1 MRTNKLAAI
10 LIASSALFFSC
21 SEKMQNNQDNM
32 PENPQGSEGISVEFG
47 YNLSD
52 VLVKSTITTADDVTF
67 TAAWTEGDAVTMYYN
82 VSGQAGVSE
91 GTYSNE
97 KLTITNIPNTLGDWS
112 YRCVYPKETEGKIA
126 FGNRTQAGNAFNGA
140 YDLMAANVSEIAGVY
155 PGKTAEDGIVSFE
168 MQRKTAVVYF
178 HLTGGPANDKVT
190 KAVYTVEGDD
200 IAAEYVTIGEDL
212 ALSAENGTKT
222 IETTFSSDAPSMND
236 CVLWFSVLPGT
247 ITKQTLTVTTESG
260 KEYEIVAAGEVTR
273 QAGYLYKAVK
283 NMEYKLTTLTAGS
296 ANYQQGPV
304 AAKDAVFV
312 YPMGLAFDEDNNV
325 YIAEQLTHTIKI
337 MSPGA
342 NSSVSVFAGQYTDSK
357 GWDQSENYADGALTE
372 AKFSHPMDVA
382 YTGNGTLFVADRYN
396 NAVRK
401 IKDGQVTTF
410 GNRRFN
416 DDYWGNDTEGPVVHA
431 KPTDAPFYGTYSLDK
446 WVFTRPLALYY
457 DNTRDYLYVASEMH
471 YIVKV
476 NLKTNIVD
484 LVAGSWGSGS
494 QIGNCRDAQLACLN
508 FPAAMTMDAEG
519 NLYVANQY
527 GHFISKVDQDCNIT
541 IFAGTPGIA
550 GNANGAKESATFNE
564 PDGLEFDDE
573 GNLLVADFKNHCIR
587 KIDMATG
594 EVSNWCGA
602 QDKATSTDG
611 TLSQATMS
619 FPTCVR
625 RSPSNGKLYMTQAEG
640 YAAVRIFGF

>member
-1 MRTNKLAAI
+1 MKTNKLAAI

-32 PENPQGSEGISVEFG
+32 PETPQGSENISVEFG
-47 YNLSD
+47 YSLSD

-283 NMEYKLTTLTAGS
+283 NMEYKLTTLTAGRGD
-296 ANYQQGPV
+296 YQQGPV
-304 AAKDAVFV
+304 AAKDAVFA

-325 YIAEQLTHTIKI
+325 YIAEQLTCTIKKLT
-337 MSPGA
+337 PGTG
-342 NSSVSVFAGQYTDSK
+342 STVSIFAGQYIVK
-357 GWDQSENYADGALTE
+357 GWDFSENYADGALTE
-372 AKFSHPMDVA
+372 AKFSHPMDVV

-410 GNRRFN
+410 GMRRLN
-416 DDYWGNDTEGPVVHA
+416 DEYWGDDSNGPVVCPHP
-431 KPTDAPFYGTYSLDK
+431 KWGTFFGTYPLSK
-446 WVFTRPLALYY
+446 FAFTQPISLYY
-457 DNTRDYLYVASEMH
+457 DSARNFLYVGTAQH

-476 NLKTNIVD
+476 NLETEVVD
-484 LVAGSWGSGS
+484 LVAGCWSSGS
-494 QIGNCRDAQLACLN
+494 QTGNCRSEELACLN

-527 GHFISKVDQDCNIT
+527 GHFISKVDQNCNIT
-541 IFAGTPGIA
+541 IFAGTPGEA
-550 GNANGAKESATFNE
+550 GDANGAKESATFNE

-602 QDKATSTDG
+602 SNKTTSNDG
-611 TLSQATMS
+611 TISQATMFNPS
-619 FPTCVR
+619 CIR
-625 RSPSNGKLYMTQAEG
+625 RSQTNGKLYMTQVEG
-640 YAAVRIFGF
+640 YASVRIFGY

>member
-32 PENPQGSEGISVEFG
+32 PETPQGSENISVEFG
-47 YNLSD
+47 YSLSD

-304 AAKDAVFV
+304 AAKEAMFV

-357 GWDQSENYADGALTE
+357 GWDTSENYADGALTE
-372 AKFSHPMDVA
+372 AKFSHPLDVA
-382 YTGNGTLFVADRYN
+382 YTGNGTLFVADKNN

-401 IKDGQVTTF
+401 IKDGLVTTF
-410 GNRRFN
+410 GKRRDPVN
-416 DDYWGNDTEGPVVHA
+416 DPWGNIGGYTVTPHPDWGP
-431 KPTDAPFYGTYSLDK
+431 DFGTYALDK
-446 WVFTRPLALYY
+446 WAFTLPISLYY
-457 DNTRDYLYVASEMH
+457 DSVRNFLYVGSGQH
-471 YIVKV
+471 YIVKI
-476 NLKTNIVD
+476 NLETEVVD
-484 LVAGSWGSGS
+484 LVAGCWESGS
-494 QIGNCRDAQLACLN
+494 QTGNSRTDQLACLN

-541 IFAGTPGIA
+541 IFAGVPGTA

-602 QDKATSTDG
+602 SNKTTSNDG
-611 TLSQATMS
+611 TLSQATM
-619 FPTCVR
+619 FNPTCIR
-625 RSPSNGKLYMTQAEG
+625 RSPSNGKLYMTQAES
-640 YAAVRIFGF
+640 YASVRIFGF

>member
-32 PENPQGSEGISVEFG
+32 PETPQGSENISVEFG
-47 YNLSD
+47 YSLSD

-97 KLTITNIPNTLGDWS
+97 KLTITNIPNTLGNWS

-212 ALSAENGTKT
+212 GLSAENGTKT

-283 NMEYKLTTLTAGS
+283 NMEYKLTTLTAGRGD
-296 ANYQQGPV
+296 YQQGPV
-304 AAKDAVFV
+304 AAKDAVFA

-325 YIAEQLTHTIKI
+325 YIAEQLTCTIKKLT
-337 MSPGA
+337 PGTG
-342 NSSVSVFAGQYTDSK
+342 STVSIFAGQYIVK
-357 GWDQSENYADGALTE
+357 GWDFSENYADGALTE

-410 GNRRFN
+410 GMRRLN
-416 DDYWGNDTEGPVVHA
+416 DEYWGDDINGPVVCPH
-431 KPTDAPFYGTYSLDK
+431 PTWGTFFGTYPLSK
-446 WVFTRPLALYY
+446 FAFTQPISLYY
-457 DNTRDYLYVASEMH
+457 DSARNFLYVGTAQH

-476 NLKTNIVD
+476 NLETEVVD
-484 LVAGSWGSGS
+484 LVAGWWNSGS
-494 QIGNCRDAQLACLN
+494 QTGNCRSEELSCLN

-527 GHFISKVDQDCNIT
+527 GHFISKVDQNCNIT
-541 IFAGTPGIA
+541 IFAGTPGTA

-602 QDKATSTDG
+602 SNKTTSNDG
-611 TLSQATMS
+611 TISQATMFNPS
-619 FPTCVR
+619 CIR
-625 RSPSNGKLYMTQAEG
+625 RSQTNGKLYMTQVEG
-640 YAAVRIFGF
+640 YASVRIFGY

>member
-32 PENPQGSEGISVEFG
+32 PETPQGSENISVEFG
-47 YNLSD
+47 YSLSD

-97 KLTITNIPNTLGDWS
+97 KLTITNIPNTLGNWS

-212 ALSAENGTKT
+212 ALSVENGTKT

-283 NMEYKLTTLTAGS
+283 NMEYKLTTLTAGR
-296 ANYQQGPV
+296 ADYQQGPV
-304 AAKDAVFV
+304 AAKDAAFV
-312 YPMGLAFDEDNNV
+312 YPVGLAFDEDNNV
-325 YIAEQLTHTIKI
+325 YIAEQLTCTIKKLT
-337 MSPGA
+337 PGTG
-342 NSSVSVFAGQYTDSK
+342 STVSIYAGQYIVK
-357 GWDQSENYADGALTE
+357 GWDSSENYADGALTE
-372 AKFSHPMDVA
+372 AKFSYPMDVV
-382 YTGNGTLFVADRYN
+382 YTGNGTLFVADKNN

-401 IKDGQVTTF
+401 IKDGLVTTF
-410 GNRRFN
+410 GQRRHPN
-416 DDYWGNDTEGPVVHA
+416 DYEGDDNYGPVVCPH
-431 KPTDAPFYGTYSLDK
+431 PTWGPFFGTYELSK
-446 WVFTRPLALYY
+446 FMFTLPISLYY
-457 DNTRDYLYVASEMH
+457 DSVRNFLYVGSQQH

-476 NLKTNIVD
+476 NLETEVVD
-484 LVAGSWGSGS
+484 LVAGCWEAGS
-494 QIGNCRDAQLACLN
+494 QTGNCRDAQLACLN

-541 IFAGTPGIA
+541 IFAGVPGTA
-550 GNANGAKESATFNE
+550 GNANGAKDSATFNE
-564 PDGLEFDDE
+564 PMGLEFDDE
-573 GNLLVADFKNHCIR
+573 GNLLVADFRNHCIR
-587 KIDMATG
+587 KIDMTTG

-611 TLSQATMS
+611 TLSQATMF

-625 RSPSNGKLYMTQAEG
+625 RSPSNGKLYMTQAED
-640 YAAVRIFGF
+640 YASVRIFGF

>member
-21 SEKMQNNQDNM
+21 SEKMQNNQDNV
-32 PENPQGSEGISVEFG
+32 PETPQGSEGISVEFG
-47 YNLSD
+47 YSLSD

-67 TAAWTEGDAVTMYYN
+67 TAAWAEGDAVTMYYN

-140 YDLMAANVSEIAGVY
+140 YDLMAANISEIAGVY

-273 QAGYLYKAVK
+273 QAGYLYKTVK
-283 NMEYKLTTLTAGS
+283 NMEYKLTTLTAGR
-296 ANYQQGPV
+296 ADYQQGPV
-304 AAKDAVFV
+304 AAKDAAFV
-312 YPMGLAFDEDNNV
+312 YPMGLAFDEDNNI
-325 YIAEQLTHTIKI
+325 YIAEELSCTIKK
-337 MSPGA
+337 MTPGTG
-342 NSSVSVFAGQYTDSK
+342 STVSVFAGQFIQKDWNT
-357 GWDQSENYADGALTE
+357 SENYADGSLTE

-410 GNRRFN
+410 GQRRYPFDTWG
-416 DDYWGNDTEGPVVHA
+416 DDANGPVVCPH
-431 KPTDAPFYGTYSLDK
+431 PTWGPFFGTYELSK
-446 WVFTRPLALYY
+446 FMFTLPISLYY
-457 DNTRDYLYVASEMH
+457 DSVRNFLYVGTAQH
-471 YIVKV
+471 YVVKV
-476 NLKTNIVD
+476 NLETEVVD
-484 LVAGSWGSGS
+484 LVAGCWEPGS
-494 QIGNCRDAQLACLN
+494 QTGNCRDAQLACLN

-527 GHFISKVDQDCNIT
+527 GHFISKVDQSCNIT
-541 IFAGTPGIA
+541 IFAGTPNRA
-550 GNANGAKESATFNE
+550 GNNNGAKESATFNE
-564 PDGLEFDDE
+564 PMGLEFDDE
-573 GNLLVADFKNHCIR
+573 GNLLVADFRNHCIR
-587 KIDMATG
+587 KIDMTTG

-611 TLSQATMS
+611 TLSQATMF

-625 RSPSNGKLYMTQAEG
+625 RSQTNGKFYMTQAES
-640 YAAVRIFGF
+640 YASVRIFGF

>member
-21 SEKMQNNQDNM
+21 SEKIQNNQDNV
-32 PENPQGSEGISVEFG
+32 PEAPQGSEGISVEFG
-47 YNLSD
+47 YSLSD

-140 YDLMAANVSEIAGVY
+140 YDLMAANVSEIAGIY

-283 NMEYKLTTLTAGS
+283 NMEYKLTTLTAGRGD
-296 ANYQQGPV
+296 YQQGPV
-304 AAKDAVFV
+304 AAKDAVFA

-325 YIAEQLTHTIKI
+325 YIAEQLTCTIKKLT
-337 MSPGA
+337 PGTG
-342 NSSVSVFAGQYTDSK
+342 STVSIFAGQYIVK
-357 GWDQSENYADGALTE
+357 GWDFSENYADGALTE

-410 GNRRFN
+410 GQRRYPLDTWG
-416 DDYWGNDTEGPVVHA
+416 DDANGPVVCPH
-431 KPTDAPFYGTYSLDK
+431 PTWGPFFGTYELSK
-446 WVFTRPLALYY
+446 FMFTEPISLYY
-457 DNTRDYLYVASEMH
+457 DSVRNFLYVGTAQH

-476 NLKTNIVD
+476 NLETEVVD
-484 LVAGSWGSGS
+484 LVAGCWESGS
-494 QIGNCRDAQLACLN
+494 QTGNCRDAQLACLN

-527 GHFISKVDQDCNIT
+527 GHFISKVDQNCNIT
-541 IFAGTPGIA
+541 IFAGTPGTA

-602 QDKATSTDG
+602 SNKTTSNDG
-611 TLSQATMS
+611 TLSQATMFNPS
-619 FPTCVR
+619 CIR
-625 RSPSNGKLYMTQAEG
+625 RSQTNGKLYMTQVEG
-640 YAAVRIFGF
+640 YASVRIFGF

>member
-1 MRTNKLAAI
+1 
-10 LIASSALFFSC
+10 
-21 SEKMQNNQDNM
+21 
-32 PENPQGSEGISVEFG
+32 
-47 YNLSD
+47 
-52 VLVKSTITTADDVTF
+52 
-67 TAAWTEGDAVTMYYN
+67 
-82 VSGQAGVSE
+82 
-91 GTYSNE
+91 
-97 KLTITNIPNTLGDWS
+97 
-112 YRCVYPKETEGKIA
+112 
-126 FGNRTQAGNAFNGA
+126 
-140 YDLMAANVSEIAGVY
+140 MAANVSEIAGVY

-200 IAAEYVTIGEDL
+200 IAAEHVTIGEDL

-222 IETTFSSDAPSMND
+222 IETTFSSDAPPMND
-236 CVLWFSVLPGT
+236 CVLWFSVLPG
-247 ITKQTLTVTTESG
+247 
-260 KEYEIVAAGEVTR
+260 EIVAAGEVTR

-283 NMEYKLTTLTAGS
+283 NMEYKLTTLTAGRGD
-296 ANYQQGPV
+296 YQQGPV
-304 AAKDAVFV
+304 AAKDAVFA

-325 YIAEQLTHTIKI
+325 YIAEQLTCTIKKLT
-337 MSPGA
+337 PGTG
-342 NSSVSVFAGQYTDSK
+342 STVSIFAGQYIVK
-357 GWDQSENYADGALTE
+357 GWDFSENYADGALTE

-410 GNRRFN
+410 GQRRYPFDTWG
-416 DDYWGNDTEGPVVHA
+416 DDANGPVVCPH
-431 KPTDAPFYGTYSLDK
+431 PTWGPFFGTYELSK
-446 WVFTRPLALYY
+446 FMFTEPISLYY
-457 DNTRDYLYVASEMH
+457 DSVRNFLYVGTALH
-471 YIVKV
+471 YVVKV
-476 NLKTNIVD
+476 NLETEVVD
-484 LVAGSWGSGS
+484 LVAGCWESGS
-494 QIGNCRDAQLACLN
+494 QTGNCRDAQLACLN

-527 GHFISKVDQDCNIT
+527 GHFISKVDQNCNIT
-541 IFAGTPGIA
+541 IFAGTPGTA

-602 QDKATSTDG
+602 SNKTTSNDG
-611 TLSQATMS
+611 TISQATMFNPS
-619 FPTCVR
+619 CIR
-625 RSPSNGKLYMTQAEG
+625 RSQTNGKLYMTQVEG
-640 YAAVRIFGF
+640 YASVRIFGF

>member
-32 PENPQGSEGISVEFG
+32 PETPQGSENISVEFG
-47 YNLSD
+47 YSLSD

-91 GTYSNE
+91 GTYSNK
-97 KLTITNIPNTLGDWS
+97 KLTITNIPNTLGNWS

-178 HLTGGPANDKVT
+178 HLTGGPANDKVK

-283 NMEYKLTTLTAGS
+283 NMEYKLTTLTAGR
-296 ANYQQGPV
+296 ADYQQGPV
-304 AAKDAVFV
+304 AAKDAAFV
-312 YPMGLAFDEDNNV
+312 YPVGLAFDEDNNV
-325 YIAEQLTHTIKI
+325 YIAEQLTCTIKKLT
-337 MSPGA
+337 PGTG
-342 NSSVSVFAGQYTDSK
+342 STVSIYAGQYIVK
-357 GWDQSENYADGALTE
+357 GWDSSENYADGALTE
-372 AKFSHPMDVA
+372 AKFSYPMDVA
-382 YTGNGTLFVADRYN
+382 YTGNGTLFVADKNN

-401 IKDGQVTTF
+401 IKDGLVTTF
-410 GNRRFN
+410 GQRRHPN
-416 DDYWGNDTEGPVVHA
+416 DYDGDDTNGPVVCPH
-431 KPTDAPFYGTYSLDK
+431 PTWGPFFGTYELSK
-446 WVFTRPLALYY
+446 FMFTLPISLYY
-457 DNTRDYLYVASEMH
+457 DSVRNFLYVGSEKH

-476 NLKTNIVD
+476 NLETEVVD
-484 LVAGSWGSGS
+484 LVAGCWEAGS
-494 QIGNCRDAQLACLN
+494 QTGNCRDAQLACLN

-527 GHFISKVDQDCNIT
+527 GHFISKVDQNCNIT
-541 IFAGTPGIA
+541 IFAGTPGTA

-564 PDGLEFDDE
+564 PMGLEFDDE
-573 GNLLVADFKNHCIR
+573 GNLLVADFRNHCIR
-587 KIDMATG
+587 KIDMTTG

-611 TLSQATMS
+611 TLSQATMF

-625 RSPSNGKLYMTQAEG
+625 RSQTNGKLYMTQAEG

>member
-32 PENPQGSEGISVEFG
+32 PETPQGSENISVEFG
-47 YNLSD
+47 YSLSD

-304 AAKDAVFV
+304 AAKEAMFV
-312 YPMGLAFDEDNNV
+312 YPMGLAFDEDNNI
-325 YIAEQLTHTIKI
+325 YIAEELSCTIKK
-337 MSPGA
+337 MTPGTG
-342 NSSVSVFAGQYTDSK
+342 STVSVFAGQFIQKD
-357 GWDQSENYADGALTE
+357 WNISENYADGSLTE

-382 YTGNGTLFVADRYN
+382 YTGNGTLFVADR
-396 NAVRK
+396 
-401 IKDGQVTTF
+401 
-410 GNRRFN
+410 
-416 DDYWGNDTEGPVVHA
+416 
-431 KPTDAPFYGTYSLDK
+431 
-446 WVFTRPLALYY
+446 
-457 DNTRDYLYVASEMH
+457 
-471 YIVKV
+471 
-476 NLKTNIVD
+476 
-484 LVAGSWGSGS
+484 
-494 QIGNCRDAQLACLN
+494 
-508 FPAAMTMDAEG
+508 
-519 NLYVANQY
+519 
-527 GHFISKVDQDCNIT
+527 
-541 IFAGTPGIA
+541 
-550 GNANGAKESATFNE
+550 
-564 PDGLEFDDE
+564 
-573 GNLLVADFKNHCIR
+573 
-587 KIDMATG
+587 
-594 EVSNWCGA
+594 
-602 QDKATSTDG
+602 
-611 TLSQATMS
+611 
-619 FPTCVR
+619 
-625 RSPSNGKLYMTQAEG
+625 
-640 YAAVRIFGF
+640 

>member
-32 PENPQGSEGISVEFG
+32 PETPQGSENISVEFG
-47 YNLSD
+47 YSLSD

-178 HLTGGPANDKVT
+178 HLTGGPANDKVK

-283 NMEYKLTTLTAGS
+283 NMEYKLTTLTAGRGD
-296 ANYQQGPV
+296 YQQGPV
-304 AAKDAVFV
+304 AAKDAVFA

-325 YIAEQLTHTIKI
+325 YIAEQLTCTIKKLI
-337 MSPGA
+337 PGTG
-342 NSSVSVFAGQYTDSK
+342 STVSIYAGQYIVK
-357 GWDQSENYADGALTE
+357 GWDFSENYADGALTE
-372 AKFSHPMDVA
+372 AKFNHPMDVA
-382 YTGNGTLFVADRYN
+382 YTL
-396 NAVRK
+396 
-401 IKDGQVTTF
+401 
-410 GNRRFN
+410 
-416 DDYWGNDTEGPVVHA
+416 
-431 KPTDAPFYGTYSLDK
+431 
-446 WVFTRPLALYY
+446 
-457 DNTRDYLYVASEMH
+457 
-471 YIVKV
+471 
-476 NLKTNIVD
+476 NI
-484 LVAGSWGSGS
+484 LR
-494 QIGNCRDAQLACLN
+494 II
-508 FPAAMTMDAEG
+508 
-519 NLYVANQY
+519 YAN
-527 GHFISKVDQDCNIT
+527 V
-541 IFAGTPGIA
+541 
-550 GNANGAKESATFNE
+550 
-564 PDGLEFDDE
+564 
-573 GNLLVADFKNHCIR
+573 
-587 KIDMATG
+587 
-594 EVSNWCGA
+594 
-602 QDKATSTDG
+602 
-611 TLSQATMS
+611 
-619 FPTCVR
+619 
-625 RSPSNGKLYMTQAEG
+625 
-640 YAAVRIFGF
+640 

>member
-32 PENPQGSEGISVEFG
+32 PETPQGSENISVEFG
-47 YNLSD
+47 YSLSD

-82 VSGQAGVSE
+82 ASGQTGVSE

-190 KAVYTVEGDD
+190 KAVYTVEGDN

-283 NMEYKLTTLTAGS
+283 NMEYKLTTLTAGRGD
-296 ANYQQGPV
+296 YQQGPV
-304 AAKDAVFV
+304 AAKDAVFA

-325 YIAEQLTHTIKI
+325 YIAEQLTCTIKKLT
-337 MSPGA
+337 PGTG
-342 NSSVSVFAGQYTDSK
+342 STVSIFAGQYIVK
-357 GWDQSENYADGALTE
+357 GWDFSENYADGALTE

-401 IKDGQVTTF
+401 IKDDQVTTF
-410 GNRRFN
+410 GQRRYPFDTWG
-416 DDYWGNDTEGPVVHA
+416 DDANGPVVCPH
-431 KPTDAPFYGTYSLDK
+431 PTWGPFFGTYELSK
-446 WVFTRPLALYY
+446 FMFTEPISLYY
-457 DNTRDYLYVASEMH
+457 DSVRNFLYVGTAQH
-471 YIVKV
+471 YVVKV
-476 NLKTNIVD
+476 NLETEVVD
-484 LVAGSWGSGS
+484 LVAGCWESGS
-494 QIGNCRDAQLACLN
+494 QTGNSRTDQLACLN

-527 GHFISKVDQDCNIT
+527 GHFISKVDQNCNIT
-541 IFAGTPGIA
+541 IFAGIPGEA
-550 GNANGAKESATFNE
+550 GDANGAKESATFNE

-602 QDKATSTDG
+602 SNKTTSNDG
-611 TLSQATMS
+611 TISQATMFNPS
-619 FPTCVR
+619 CIR
-625 RSPSNGKLYMTQAEG
+625 RSQTNGKLYMTQVEG
-640 YAAVRIFGF
+640 YASVRIFGY